1 MSKTKDQASLLK
13 LLILN
18 MFQIPKTDLF
28 ETVDLPDFCLYQD
41 KCINF
46 KEQGCFLA
54 LIKRK
59 LITHLDE
66 KYLILMAEKRG
77 LFGDTSPKKGRMRPP
92 TKTIKKEEKPKPPKV
107 TKRKKSDD
115 MNILVERINHPT
127 HASVKRSHSK
137 RKSSAEFKML
147 IYDPLNDECESCIRH
162 ESRYVSSILK
172 ICN

>member
-1 MSKTKDQASLLK
+1 M
-13 LLILN
+13 
-18 MFQIPKTDLF
+18 
-28 ETVDLPDFCLYQD
+28 
-41 KCINF
+41 
-46 KEQGCFLA
+46 A

-59 LITHLDE
+59 LVTHLDE

-77 LFGDTSPKKGRMRPP
+77 LFGDTGPKKGRMRPQ

-107 TKRKKSDD
+107 TKRRKSDD
-115 MNILVERINHPT
+115 MNLLVERISHPT

-162 ESRYVSSILK
+162 ESRYVSRNIIYVRNATPYKKSVYSISYLL
-172 ICN
+172 IHHSHERGNGGSIHQSI